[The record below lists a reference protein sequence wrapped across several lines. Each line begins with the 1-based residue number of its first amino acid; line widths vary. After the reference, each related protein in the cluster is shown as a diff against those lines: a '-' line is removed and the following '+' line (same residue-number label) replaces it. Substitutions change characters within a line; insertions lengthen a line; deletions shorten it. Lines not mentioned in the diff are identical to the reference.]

1 MSMDLSFAGS
11 CERDLTLSK
20 LWLCTHLPRTRW
32 GKVYVL
38 GSWYGNV
45 GLVMRMLGM
54 HVDHLVNIDINPE
67 FCEANHTLYE
77 LAKYDL
83 PYEIRCEDSN
93 HVSFDDA
100 DLVINTSTNDISS
113 RGWLERISRG
123 TVVALQCRNNQ
134 DLAGSRMRPNS
145 LSEFMGFFHLSEIL
159 FKGALPLRNSQEA
172 YQRYMV
178 IGYR

>member
-1 MSMDLSFAGS
+1 MSMDLSFGSS

-20 LWLCTHLPRTRW
+20 LWLCAHLPRTQW

-54 HVDHLVNIDINPE
+54 HVDHLVNIDSNPE
-67 FCEANHTLYE
+67 FCRKSRTLYE
-77 LAKYDL
+77 LAGYDL
-83 PYEIRCEDSN
+83 SYEVRCGDCN
-93 HVSFDDA
+93 QITYDDA
-100 DLVINTSTNDISS
+100 DLVINTSTNDIPGL
-113 RGWLERISRG
+113 GWLERIPRG

-134 DLAGSRMRPNS
+134 NIAGSKMRPSS
-145 LSEFMGFFHLSEIL
+145 LSDFMGYFHLSEIL
-159 FKGALPLRNSQEA
+159 FNSTLPLHNHQES
-172 YQRYMV
+172 YERYMV